1 MIFQWALQ
9 SLLRL
14 RRLCAVTPS
23 AWVMLEL
30 KIKRQVI
37 VAFWQVVV
45 VGGVFLGMS
54 SYCLIVWF
62 KSAAGPDWLAGALL
76 RNNAGTKTR
85 HRAYFMSSSHSW
97 LIIFQNVST
106 VPDLNSVCR
115 AACQRHSELVKGVC
129 LKCCWSTE
137 PSLVHFD
144 LTECG
149 FVVFAEFRFYSCV
162 KQSMNNSR
170 VTMSH
175 RYV

>member
-62 KSAAGPDWLAGALL
+62 KSAARPDWLAGALL

-106 VPDLNSVCR
+106 VPDLNSAKTTKPHSVR
-115 AACQRHSELVKGVC
+115 SKWTRLGSVDQQHFKHTPFTSSEWRWHAALQTNIFTPVS
-129 LKCCWSTE
+129 
-137 PSLVHFD
+137 
-144 LTECG
+144 
-149 FVVFAEFRFYSCV
+149 
-162 KQSMNNSR
+162 NR
-170 VTMSH
+170 VWTTA
-175 RYV
+175 V